1 MTIDALKN
9 VTGLKGSVKIML
21 LNIAIL
27 LLRKSIEHIYVTL
40 TTRMPTEFGNLKNSE
55 KKTLSLKMADL
66 LDILSTLSEEDR
78 NIILKQ
84 LKQ

>member
-1 MTIDALKN
+1 
-9 VTGLKGSVKIML
+9 
-21 LNIAIL
+21 
-27 LLRKSIEHIYVTL
+27 
-40 TTRMPTEFGNLKNSE
+40 
-55 KKTLSLKMADL
+55 MADL